1 MAAPPVDRF
10 DELRRAWIAAHQGF
24 STIQRRRA
32 ELLGRKVRARQR
44 AIATAVPDPHDDT
57 VIPPLW
63 LRTTKSGA
71 SQVELLAVAVA
82 AIAVPLGWIG
92 GRLFHAVVTQL
103 IPSRLRAFPIAA
115 LLWSGALL
123 GLLIALIYD
132 PAPTFAQVVL
142 TPWFCLQLAAVPSV
156 AGIYGLA
163 NGWLAVPGSSQWWP
177 LTPPTPPL
185 TAADAATI
193 LGDAED
199 DWAADRL
206 YGSEPSAAPPTETL
220 VADVGEQSDV
230 NAGARKTAMVLGAAL
245 LGAAAVT
252 VAALVRFGDTA
263 PAQTA
268 RPTPA
273 VAVAAAPAPTPTATS
288 ADQDQAVPYTASA
301 NCPAGS
307 TSAQALTDTSSDS
320 AWVCVRGAEGA
331 TVDGQVLH
339 VDLGR
344 SYVLAA
350 VSITPGWVAKT
361 PGGKDEWL
369 AHRIVTRLQYNFD
382 DTDRTVLTQDTANT
396 HGPVT
401 TALPH
406 KVLASRVT
414 VVILQTARPPASP
427 LPPDATA
434 SADPVPPGEQDS
446 DPVDAT
452 FAVSALKFLGHE
464 PN

>member
-1 MAAPPVDRF
+1 M
-10 DELRRAWIAAHQGF
+10 G
-24 STIQRRRA
+24 
-32 ELLGRKVRARQR
+32 
-44 AIATAVPDPHDDT
+44 DT
-57 VIPPLW
+57 
-63 LRTTKSGA
+63 
-71 SQVELLAVAVA
+71 
-82 AIAVPLGWIG
+82 
-92 GRLFHAVVTQL
+92 
-103 IPSRLRAFPIAA
+103 
-115 LLWSGALL
+115 
-123 GLLIALIYD
+123 
-132 PAPTFAQVVL
+132 
-142 TPWFCLQLAAVPSV
+142 
-156 AGIYGLA
+156 
-163 NGWLAVPGSSQWWP
+163 
-177 LTPPTPPL
+177 
-185 TAADAATI
+185 
-193 LGDAED
+193 ED
-199 DWAADRL
+199 DWAVDRL
-206 YGSEPSAAPPTETL
+206 YGSEPSAAPATETL
-220 VADVGEQSDV
+220 VAGKAEMPRDAMGPDEAVDLDAGDALPGVEEQPDV
-230 NAGARKTAMVLGAAL
+230 NAGARKAAMVLGAAL
-245 LGAAAVT
+245 LCAVAVI
-252 VAALVRFGDTA
+252 VAALVTFSDTA
-263 PAQTA
+263 PAPLA

-273 VAVAAAPAPTPTATS
+273 VAVAAAPAPTPTAAP

-307 TSAQALTDTSSDS
+307 TSAQALTDTGSDS

-350 VSITPGWVAKT
+350 VAITPGWVAKT

-369 AHRIVTRLQYNFD
+369 AHRVVTRLQYNFD

-401 TALPH
+401 TPLPH

-427 LPPDATA
+427 PPSPEATGPDATA

>member
-1 MAAPPVDRF
+1 V
-10 DELRRAWIAAHQGF
+10 
-24 STIQRRRA
+24 
-32 ELLGRKVRARQR
+32 
-44 AIATAVPDPHDDT
+44 
-57 VIPPLW
+57 
-63 LRTTKSGA
+63 
-71 SQVELLAVAVA
+71 
-82 AIAVPLGWIG
+82 
-92 GRLFHAVVTQL
+92 
-103 IPSRLRAFPIAA
+103 
-115 LLWSGALL
+115 
-123 GLLIALIYD
+123 
-132 PAPTFAQVVL
+132 
-142 TPWFCLQLAAVPSV
+142 
-156 AGIYGLA
+156 
-163 NGWLAVPGSSQWWP
+163 
-177 LTPPTPPL
+177 
-185 TAADAATI
+185 
-193 LGDAED
+193 GDAED
-199 DWAADRL
+199 DWAVDRL

-220 VADVGEQSDV
+220 VADAAEMPRDAMGPDESVDLDAGHALPGVEEQPDI
-230 NAGARKTAMVLGAAL
+230 NAGAKKAAMLLGAAL
-245 LGAAAVT
+245 LCAAAVI
-252 VAALVRFGDTA
+252 VAALVTFSDTA
-263 PAQTA
+263 PARSA
-268 RPTPA
+268 RPTPPVVVPA
-273 VAVAAAPAPTPTATS
+273 APGPTPTAAPAPTPTAAP

-301 NCPAGS
+301 NCPTGS

-369 AHRIVTRLQYNFD
+369 QHRVVTRLQYLFN

-401 TALPH
+401 APLPH

-414 VVILQTARPPASP
+414 VVIQQTARPPASP
-427 LPPDATA
+427 LPSPEATGPDLPGFGDSTLGPDGAPPPPDATA

-452 FAVSALKFLGHE
+452 FAISALKFLGHE